1 MSHDQ
6 LQHLIPVPW
15 FLLTPPDPGSHLL
28 DRPRLTE
35 LIESSIERS
44 PITVAEAPSGF
55 GKTIALA
62 AWAQQ
67 HGETTAWLTLRP
79 LDRIPIQLLAD
90 VIAALLHVYPDNSA
104 LESEM
109 ARLKHRKEPFH
120 SVLEAVIGALP
131 ENARTVL
138 VIDDVH
144 NSSREALYSS
154 VVPLARYS
162 RGRLRVILSATRSV
176 TRWLTKELAAG
187 DSESLPPADLNFTR
201 EEVLELTRRAGIDI
215 ESMHAKGFCV
225 WEESRGWPVAVQLLI
240 KGGFQGSAIPTSPT
254 APTILTDYI
263 ESEVLA
269 ALRPELRRFVL
280 TATASNWATPEF
292 ISYLTGDP
300 HSAALLEECRNLGL
314 FLELHQ
320 SRSGKTRMRWH
331 SSFAQ
336 SCREIAKR
344 TDPQR
349 FDEIQRK
356 ATEWVSTLYP
366 ASAIQH
372 AVLVSDP
379 DYAIETVER
388 LWLQMITTG
397 HASILETRTLQVSN
411 EHNASPSLLYIRA
424 CCRLLEGDRKGS
436 EMLKARADR
445 GLAQLSGEALKRAE
459 LARAFADLLLLDS
472 LEELDVALDAAEEYL
487 ETVQLTRSLSVHG
500 TFLVGWSHLKL
511 CRRPDRAIGL
521 LKSAASNAEK
531 GGYSPIARR
540 AQAALA
546 AAYAQA
552 GDFTV
557 AAQMLDAS
565 GNAPVSSGRDPFE
578 GSFNSWSIGFI
589 AFWQGD
595 TAKALEIF
603 RDLDETGGPTSTLAG
618 LSRTYFAYAAALS
631 GNPESLDEAWGMM
644 ERIPTEARHDFP
656 WPAYRCVAAAGLIW
670 ARGDRRAAIK
680 TLATLDSHALDL
692 STRVL
697 GSALWRR
704 LGFPDEGMRI
714 LKPLEQVELASF
726 SSASKDFTL
735 ASLVWSRGE
744 KDTAHA
750 ILERCLTT
758 AAREGITKPFLRMDD
773 ASRTLLSEH
782 ATWGTKHEKFIA
794 ARLISDSAR
803 AAGHSGPE
811 DLLSE
816 REREVY
822 AYLRTTLTAEEIAQ
836 ALFLS
841 PATVRSHQ
849 ASIYRK
855 LGVTSRREAIRIRI

>member
-44 PITVAEAPSGF
+44 PITVVEAPSGF

-67 HGETTAWLTLRP
+67 HGDTTAWLTLRP

-109 ARLKHRKEPFH
+109 ARLKHRKEPLH

-187 DSESLPPADLNFTR
+187 ESESLQPADLTFTR
-201 EEVLELTRRAGIDI
+201 DEVLELTRRAGIDI
-215 ESMHAKGFCV
+215 ESMQAKGVCV

-263 ESEVLA
+263 ESEVLVS
-269 ALRPELRRFVL
+269 LRPELRSFVL

-292 ISYLTGDP
+292 IAHLTGDP
-300 HSAALLEECRNLGL
+300 HSAALLEECRNHGL

-320 SRSGKTRMRWH
+320 SRSGNTRMRWH

-344 TDPQR
+344 TNPQH
-349 FDEIQRK
+349 FDDIQRK

-366 ASAIQH
+366 AAAIQH

-379 DYAIETVER
+379 NFAIETVER

-397 HASILETRTLQVSN
+397 HVSILETRSLEVSH
-411 EHNASPSLLYIRA
+411 EHESIPSLLYVRA

-436 EMLKARADR
+436 QMLKARADR
-445 GLAQLSGEALKRAE
+445 CLEQLTGETLERAE
-459 LARAFADLLLLDS
+459 VTRAFADLLLINR
-472 LEELDVALDAAEEYL
+472 LEELSTALDATEEYL
-487 ETVQLTRSLSVHG
+487 EKVQLGRSLSVHG
-500 TFLVGWSHLKL
+500 TFLLGWSHLKL
-511 CRRPDRAIGL
+511 CRRPDRAIEL
-521 LKSAASNAEK
+521 LNSTVAIAEK
-531 GGYSPIARR
+531 AGYTPIARR
-540 AQAALA
+540 AQTALA
-546 AAYAQA
+546 AARTQA
-552 GDFTV
+552 GDFTI
-557 AAQMLDAS
+557 ATQMLDAYS
-565 GNAPVSSGRDPFE
+565 DAPVSSARDPFE
-578 GSFNSWSIGFI
+578 GSFNSWSTGFI

-595 TAKALEIF
+595 VAKALAIF
-603 RDLDETGGPTSTLAG
+603 RDLDETGSPTSTIAG
-618 LSRTYFAYAAALS
+618 LSRTYFAYSAALS
-631 GNPESLDEAWGMM
+631 GNPGSIDEAWGMI
-644 ERIPTEARHDFP
+644 ERIPTEARHDVP
-656 WPAYRCVAAAGLIW
+656 WPAYRCIATAGLIW
-670 ARGDRRAAIK
+670 ARGDRQDAIK
-680 TLATLDSHALDL
+680 TLSTLDSQKPDL

-704 LGFPDEGMRI
+704 LGFPDEGLRI
-714 LKPLEQVELASF
+714 LKPLDQVELASF
-726 SSASKDFTL
+726 SKVSKDFTL
-735 ASLVWSRGE
+735 SSLAWSRGE
-744 KDTAHA
+744 KDLAHG

-758 AAREGITKPFLRMDD
+758 AEREGINKPFMRMDD

-803 AAGHSGPE
+803 AAGHSSPE

-822 AYLRTTLTAEEIAQ
+822 AYLRTTLTAEEIAH